1 MRESPIFQEL
11 HNSEKFQ
18 DWSTFRALVRY
29 SYHVRVD
36 YGPALTALNE
46 RDRVLGLLK
55 QQKFYRGLACLTV

>member
-1 MRESPIFQEL
+1 MLTGYI
-11 HNSEKFQ
+11 
-18 DWSTFRALVRY
+18 RALVRY